1 VLGGTQS
8 LHTNSMDEAMAL
20 PSAKAVTVALR
31 TQQII
36 AHESGVTNTIDPL
49 AGSYYVEQLTDQME
63 EEANHYFRQIEAL
76 GGVLLAIEA
85 GFFQSEIAEAA
96 YRYQMEI
103 DTHERIIVGVNGYL
117 VDEPTAIPILAM
129 DPTGYDRQ
137 VGRLQRLRA
146 ERDNTAVQR
155 ALVALADGARG
166 RANLMPA
173 IIAAVETYATLGEIC
188 DVFREVFGVYHEP
201 VFF

>member
-1 VLGGTQS
+1 
-8 LHTNSMDEAMAL
+8 
-20 PSAKAVTVALR
+20 
-31 TQQII
+31 
-36 AHESGVTNTIDPL
+36 L

-155 ALVALADGARG
+155 ALVALAAGARG